1 MPLRLAIGLGV
12 TAIAFAIAGRRFFW
26 LYRLI
31 SSGQPAPDRFKNV
44 GQRIKAEIVE
54 VVGQKKLLQWTVPG
68 IAHAMTFWGFTVL
81 ILTIIEAY
89 GDLFQ
94 KNFHI
99 PLIGHLAVIGF
110 VEDFFAVSVIL
121 ALVVFTAIRVKN
133 SPQRENR
140 RSRFFGSHT
149 TAAWMVLLMIALVII
164 TLLGYRA
171 AQVNT
176 GDFPYGWWA
185 FASHGIADLLHP
197 LGTGVNNV
205 IETVLLLANIAVITS
220 FLVFVSYSKHL
231 HIFLAPINVATSRRP
246 RALGAL
252 ASTPDMSMENIGE
265 DDEVVFGAGRIEDFS
280 WKQLLDLATCTECGR
295 CQSQCPAWNTG
306 KPLSPKLLIMG
317 LRDNLFAE
325 ADRVR
330 ARNRAAGV
338 DVPTLVP
345 SVIEPDVL
353 WSCTTCGACVEQ
365 CPVDIEHIDTIVD
378 MRRYEVLMESR
389 FPTEAGLML
398 RNIENQGDPWGLGS
412 SKRTDWIESLDFEV
426 PVVSGTIPD
435 DVEYL
440 YWVGCAGALDER
452 ARKGAQATARMLHR
466 AGVRFAILGPK
477 ESCTGDPARRLGN
490 EYLYQEQARSN
501 IETLTSAGVKKVVAS
516 CPHCFNSLAN
526 EYPALGGNF
535 EVIHHSQLLEHLVT
549 AGKLTPGGG
558 YRGTVTYHDPCYLG
572 RHNRVF
578 DEPRTVIDAIPGA
591 TQVEMKRCR
600 EKGFCCGAGGAR
612 MWLEESI
619 GKRVNMER
627 TDEALGTGA
636 DVVSTAC
643 PYCMIMLDDAVRAN
657 QKEEEVRVLDLSQL
671 VEESLATPV
680 GSTSGQADPAG
691 SA

>member
-306 KPLSPKLLIMG
+306 KPLSPKLFIMG

-389 FPTEAGLML
+389 FP
-398 RNIENQGDPWGLGS
+398 
-412 SKRTDWIESLDFEV
+412 
-426 PVVSGTIPD
+426 
-435 DVEYL
+435 
-440 YWVGCAGALDER
+440 
-452 ARKGAQATARMLHR
+452 
-466 AGVRFAILGPK
+466 
-477 ESCTGDPARRLGN
+477 
-490 EYLYQEQARSN
+490 
-501 IETLTSAGVKKVVAS
+501 
-516 CPHCFNSLAN
+516 
-526 EYPALGGNF
+526 
-535 EVIHHSQLLEHLVT
+535 
-549 AGKLTPGGG
+549 
-558 YRGTVTYHDPCYLG
+558 
-572 RHNRVF
+572 
-578 DEPRTVIDAIPGA
+578 
-591 TQVEMKRCR
+591 
-600 EKGFCCGAGGAR
+600 
-612 MWLEESI
+612 
-619 GKRVNMER
+619 
-627 TDEALGTGA
+627 
-636 DVVSTAC
+636 
-643 PYCMIMLDDAVRAN
+643 
-657 QKEEEVRVLDLSQL
+657 
-671 VEESLATPV
+671 
-680 GSTSGQADPAG
+680 
-691 SA
+691 

>member
-535 EVIHHSQLLEHLVT
+535 EVVHHSQLLEHLVT